1 MAARFSRVNGVALT
15 KRMLISA
22 GAEPLAGILLDLAA
36 SDPALMERIR
46 GRAEAFVSA
55 TDNGEA
61 EPPSNSAATNKASAE
76 EAMVAERAAQDEG
89 ESYMV
94 GSSPAMRRIYETIR
108 KVARTDAPVL
118 ITGESGTG
126 KELAAQAIHERS
138 TYSDGPFVPINC
150 AALPTNLIAS
160 ELFGHEKG
168 AFTGADQRRIGRI
181 QSAEGGTVFLDEIG
195 DLPLDL
201 QAHLLRF
208 LQEKTIDRVGGRHPI
223 KVDVRV
229 VAATNADLRKAVADG
244 KFREDLFYRLNVLTL
259 EMPPLRERGD
269 DIELVS
275 TFFMR
280 KFADEMGR
288 SIRGLRA
295 DAQRLIQ
302 CYPWPGNIRELIA
315 TMRRAV
321 VMADGD
327 WIRAEDL
334 GLPEESAGPDGDIPS
349 LEAARRRTEEG
360 LIRKALDAHG
370 NNIKRTAEHLG
381 VSRVTLYRLIE
392 KYGIATGSEM
402 QH

>member
-1 MAARFSRVNGVALT
+1 
-15 KRMLISA
+15 
-22 GAEPLAGILLDLAA
+22 
-36 SDPALMERIR
+36 
-46 GRAEAFVSA
+46 
-55 TDNGEA
+55 
-61 EPPSNSAATNKASAE
+61 
-76 EAMVAERAAQDEG
+76 
-89 ESYMV
+89 MV
-94 GSSPAMRRIYETIR
+94 GSSPVMRRIYETIR

-138 TYSDGPFVPINC
+138 AYRDGPFVPINC

-223 KVDVRV
+223 KVNVRV
-229 VAATNADLRKAVADG
+229 VAATHVDLRKAVAEG
-244 KFREDLFYRLNVLTL
+244 RFREDLYYRLNVLTL

-288 SIRGLRA
+288 SIRGLHP
-295 DAQRLIQ
+295 DAQRLIR

-315 TMRRAV
+315 AMRRAV
-321 VMADGD
+321 VMADSD
-327 WIRAEDL
+327 WIHAEDL
-334 GLPEESAGPDGDIPS
+334 GLPETNATPNGEIPS
-349 LEAARRRTEEG
+349 LEAARRRTEEE
-360 LIRKALDAHG
+360 LIRKALDAHN

-392 KYGIATGSEM
+392 KYGIATGNET
-402 QH
+402 HH